1 MAVAYNSF
9 SSIEKLKSTGNKW
22 NPWQETAM
30 ALRYVR
36 PLAHKDWVVLME
48 ELKKGPSPEQREAVK
63 EAIRETKRLG
73 LDKFL
78 D

>member
-1 MAVAYNSF
+1 
-9 SSIEKLKSTGNKW
+9 
-22 NPWQETAM
+22 M

-36 PLAHKDWVVLME
+36 PLAHKDWLVLVD
-48 ELKKGPSPEQREAVK
+48 ELKKGPSPEQREAVQ